1 VNKSVNILKALSI
14 LILVICLLSGC
25 WSSHDGT
32 YHGEYPELFSVAINS
47 ILGTAGYG
55 SDGELVFDSAIGLVE
70 EDSYG
75 RILFIYYECNEI
87 SQYSLVICQKSDDN
101 YAYFYPDYNFIS
113 ISIEEY
119 LYDYEVLEAVDS
131 FPVDEIEE
139 LKTKN
144 DWGMEISESKCM
156 KVEIVRK
163 KPVNRSVNNDTLRE
177 LYNLALGK
185 DAYGHVSSYT
195 TFFITDDYNRS
206 IYVGTGKVSSGRYVV
221 MLFQPDG
228 SYDESKCF
236 FVSTDPD
243 NYQDD
248 LKQLKEL
255 NDWNK
260 PLAPADPES
269 SEPPRMPPRIF

>member
-1 VNKSVNILKALSI
+1 MIMKRAVKILKSFCI
-14 LILVICLLSGC
+14 LAMSMIMLTDC

-144 DWGMEISESKCM
+144 DWGM
-156 KVEIVRK
+156 
-163 KPVNRSVNNDTLRE
+163 
-177 LYNLALGK
+177 
-185 DAYGHVSSYT
+185 
-195 TFFITDDYNRS
+195 
-206 IYVGTGKVSSGRYVV
+206 
-221 MLFQPDG
+221 
-228 SYDESKCF
+228 
-236 FVSTDPD
+236 
-243 NYQDD
+243 
-248 LKQLKEL
+248 
-255 NDWNK
+255 
-260 PLAPADPES
+260 
-269 SEPPRMPPRIF
+269 